1 MTVSTAAIERS
12 DVELA
17 ADGDEVAFAR
27 LVAAHHPDMVR
38 LAYVMTGDGALA
50 QDAVQAAWVR
60 AWRSLGSVREP
71 LRIRAWLLSIA
82 ANEARQILR
91 RRRRVPVVE
100 LDVGMGAPGR
110 ADPASGIE
118 RLDLVRALQRL
129 SPDDRS
135 LLALRYVVGFDAVE
149 LAGLTG
155 RSASGIRARLS
166 RLTARLR
173 EDLDR

>member
-82 ANEARQILR
+82 ARQTR
-91 RRRRVPVVE
+91 RRRRRGPVVE